1 VNEHSQAPD
10 ERGFLPFLA
19 SQAETGDL
27 HAQSLVQNCIQVS
40 KQNGPSRCCTSWALH
55 AQIQETK
62 QPECGCKHAAPGVQA
77 NVLHGNA
84 PPGARATYSSV
95 FTLSFGHACTSPPE
109 RDGALMDTMTP
120 EPGETWVVGWGRCWD
135 GPEVAAL

>member
-10 ERGFLPFLA
+10 ERGFRPFLA

-62 QPECGCKHAAPGVQA
+62 QPDSEIDIDAMSPSESRRVDLRWGLGSWLERLCLLSCPYITFQHA
-77 NVLHGNA
+77 
-84 PPGARATYSSV
+84 
-95 FTLSFGHACTSPPE
+95 
-109 RDGALMDTMTP
+109 
-120 EPGETWVVGWGRCWD
+120 
-135 GPEVAAL
+135 